1 MRFHDLLA
9 HATGDSYLCELLERI
24 QNQIWLFAPQDVDL
38 SSSTAPDFHDA
49 IVKVRGGLGAM
60 HSDR

>member
-9 HATGDSYLCELLERI
+9 HATGDSYLCELLEKI
-24 QNQIWLFAPQDVDL
+24 QNQIWLSRCKAYDL
-38 SSSTAPDFHDA
+38 SSSIAPDFHDA
-49 IVKVRGGLGAM
+49 IVKVRGNLGAM